1 MVIYTCP
8 TVAFCDTDA
17 GGVVYHTK
25 YLELAERARAG
36 FLVSLGLSNQA
47 LWDKG
52 YVFAVTDMTVKYHRP
67 AVLGDVLSIH
77 TQLLHLS
84 HVRIHLQQDMFKNEN
99 LLVSIRIHLAC
110 LSKDGKPK
118 AMDAHLYRA
127 LASFRETQG

>member
-25 YLELAERARAG
+25 YLELAERARAE
-36 FLVSLGLSNQA
+36 FLISLDLSNQA
-47 LWDKG
+47 LWLKG
-52 YVFAVTDMTVKYHRP
+52 FVFAVTDMAVKYHRP
-67 AVLGDVLSIH
+67 AVLGDVLSIQ
-77 TQLLHLS
+77 TTLLHLS
-84 HVRIHLQQDMFKNEN
+84 HVRIHLQQDIFRDKN
-99 LLVSIRIHLAC
+99 LLVSLRIHLAC

-118 AMDAHLYRA
+118 AMDAPLYRA

>member
-25 YLELAERARAG
+25 YLEFAERARAE
-36 FLVSLGLSNQA
+36 FLVSLGLSNQV
-47 LWDKG
+47 LWTKG
-52 YVFAVTDMTVKYHRP
+52 FVFAVTDMTVKYHRP
-67 AVLGDVLSIH
+67 AVLGDSLLIH
-77 TQLLHLS
+77 TKLLHLT
-84 HVRIHLQQDMFKNEN
+84 HVRIHLQQDMVRDEN
-99 LLVSIRIHLAC
+99 LLVSLRIHLAC

-118 AMDAHLYRA
+118 AMDAPLYRA